1 MPKRAAFEKPGH
13 VSCCRPSDDTV
24 SSVANNNVACVKGVK
39 DLFESYKRYAV
50 ALFLV
55 MCCLPDG
62 A

>member
-1 MPKRAAFEKPGH
+1 M
-13 VSCCRPSDDTV
+13 